1 MSPARLFSLFAV
13 SSILAACLGVYSP
26 DPQMRMDDPVL
37 VERTFSLAYEGSKT
51 SQETGVTSFC
61 EGDVI
66 RYYGVEER
74 QVRESAVSFYGN
86 SATVSLTLTSSE
98 EKVIAVYGGTG
109 VVPVSGDSFVL
120 SQSNDQVPVQD
131 GSFASA
137 HTAVAKSAANA
148 GKLTFRNV
156 SRLIEFSLERDDVRR
171 VLFFNNSGYVIN
183 SGSKE
188 CYVDVPYAFPGGSGV
203 SYIPVDVRGKGTY
216 YISFPSDVYMPCGF
230 TMDLLDG
237 DGKYL
242 GSVRNN
248 NPVSIDQ
255 NQIVSLGTLD
265 SRVTDEDMIYYIPET
280 TYDSSTGNI
289 VVTVSCA
296 TRSGYYASV
305 KSDPSNGR
313 YITTL
318 ACSGAPDDTAIN
330 VYSDPDGTVRS
341 IATVDALYDFSYHGD
356 GSTMQVTK
364 IEFSKP
370 GQSPVTSE
378 ILPNPNYNRNFT
390 PVDAGIYEGR
400 MPDQVLT
407 LYGFLSP
414 AISLI
419 GFLAPSGWFDVA
431 FWAAEVGN
439 SVLGNPIIGSALM
452 LASFEMGCTALVA
465 ATAPFAYWIAVI
477 GMVAFIADR
486 VHDCIVT
493 WQNSAIEQNLGSA
506 VPITL
511 GYKVLSETSV
521 EIYCSSSSYVDAYI
535 GVILAD
541 GLLINHNNHLD
552 KRSSRTQPGSDYYS
566 FTFSGLKAGKTYKY
580 RAYLTHDDNTLLDYY
595 KYGEVKEFTLYWD
608 IDLGLSV
615 KWASCNLGA
624 SNTWEMGKTYTLEK
638 AMQAA
643 EKLGDGWRVPTMDE
657 ADELIMYKT
666 DYGHLEFNGMHACY
680 ITINDGQTLIFPIGG
695 PKDPTTAH
703 YWTTGE
709 STSSSTP
716 PNVRTFVYGRNGPSY
731 DPGPYWASYGWLHAS
746 DYNEYYVRL
755 VRDY

>member
-1 MSPARLFSLFAV
+1 M
-13 SSILAACLGVYSP
+13 
-26 DPQMRMDDPVL
+26 
-37 VERTFSLAYEGSKT
+37 
-51 SQETGVTSFC
+51 TSFC

-66 RYYGVEER
+66 RYYGVEEG
-74 QVRESAVSFYGN
+74 QVRESTVSFYGN

-98 EKVIAVYGGTG
+98 EKVIAIYGGIG
-109 VVPVSGDSFVL
+109 VVPGSGDSFVL
-120 SQSNDQVPVQD
+120 SQSGDQVPVQD
-131 GSFASA
+131 GTFASA
-137 HTAVAKSAANA
+137 HIAVARAGANA

-188 CYVDVPYAFPGGSGV
+188 CYVAGDVPYAFSGSTGGV

-216 YISFPSDVYMPCGF
+216 YISFTSDVYMPCGF
-230 TMDLLDG
+230 TMDLLDA

-255 NQIVSLGTLD
+255 NQIVGLGTID
-265 SRVTDEDMIYYIPET
+265 PRVTGEDMIYYIPET

-305 KSDPSNGR
+305 KSDPSRGG

-318 ACSGAPDDTAIN
+318 AYSGASDDTAIN
-330 VYSDPDGTVRS
+330 VYSAPDGTIHS
-341 IATVDALYDFSYHGD
+341 IATVDALYDFFYPGD

-364 IEFSKP
+364 TEFSKP
-370 GQSPVTSE
+370 GQPPVTSE

-390 PVDAGIYEGR
+390 PADAGLYEGR

-407 LYGFLSP
+407 LYDFLSP

-431 FWAAEVGN
+431 FWAAEIGN

-452 LASFEMGCTALVA
+452 LASFEMGRTALIA

-493 WQNSAIEQNLGSA
+493 WQNSVIEQNLGSA
-506 VPITL
+506 VPISL

-521 EIYCSSSSYVDAYI
+521 EINCSISSYVDAYI
-535 GVILAD
+535 GVLLAD

-552 KRSSRTQPGSDYYS
+552 KRSSRTQPGSNDYS
-566 FTFSGLKAGKTYKY
+566 FTFSGLKTGKAYKY
-580 RAYLTHDDNTLLDYY
+580 RAYLTHDDNTRLDYY
-595 KYGEVKEFTLYWD
+595 RYGEVKEFTLYWD

-624 SNTWEMGKTYTLEK
+624 SSTWEMGKKYTLEK
-638 AMQAA
+638 AMEAA
-643 EKLGDGWRVPTMDE
+643 KKLGGGWRVPTMDE
-657 ADELIMYKT
+657 SNELIDRKT
-666 DYGHLEFNGMHACY
+666 DYGHLEYNGTHACY
-680 ITINDGQTLIFPIGG
+680 MTFNGDQILIFPIGG
-695 PKDPTTAH
+695 PNDPQTAH